1 MATTVTPY
9 NQMLKILTGD
19 GDWKDNTLKL
29 ALVTSSYT
37 PSAAHTQWSDI
48 SGNEASGTGYTAGGE
63 TLANA
68 SLADG
73 KLDADDVTFS
83 TITVTFRYAVCYIS
97 GTIES
102 ITNPVLFYI
111 LFDDTPADQVISA
124 ADFPVVWNSNG
135 IIDLTVTGA

>member
-1 MATTVTPY
+1 
-9 NQMLKILTGD
+9 MLKILSGD
-19 GDWKDNTLKL
+19 GDWKDNTIKL

-37 PSAAHTQWSDI
+37 PSAAHTQWSDV
-48 SGNEASGTGYTAGGE
+48 SGNEASGTGYTAGGA

-68 SLADG
+68 SIANG

-124 ADFPVVWNSNG
+124 ADYPVVWNSNG
-135 IIDLTVTGA
+135 IIALTNTGA